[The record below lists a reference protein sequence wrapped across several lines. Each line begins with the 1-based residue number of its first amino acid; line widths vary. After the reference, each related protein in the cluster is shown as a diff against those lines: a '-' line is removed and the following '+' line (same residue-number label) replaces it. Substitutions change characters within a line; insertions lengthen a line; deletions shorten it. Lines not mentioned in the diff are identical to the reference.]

1 MTKKIL
7 KSSYIETP
15 LGLMVAVSD
24 EKSLYLLQF
33 LDWYD
38 LESEKNKLQAVIIDG
53 KSAPI
58 SSIESEL
65 KDYFA
70 GSLKEFKTP
79 IQIFGTVFQ
88 KLVWSELV
96 KVGYGKTI
104 SYLEQAI
111 ALGKKTAYRAVANA
125 NAANRIAIVIPCHR
139 IINNN
144 GDFGGYAGGANRKK
158 WLIDHEKRCY

>member
-1 MTKKIL
+1 MAKKIL

-38 LESEKNKLQAVIIDG
+38 LESETNKLQVVISDG

-79 IQIFGTVFQ
+79 IHIFGTPFQ
-88 KLVWSELV
+88 KLVWSELM

-104 SYLEQAI
+104 SYLEQAV
-111 ALGKKTAYRAVANA
+111 AVGKKTAYRAVANA

-139 IINNN
+139 IINSN
-144 GDFGGYAGGANRKK
+144 GDLGGYAGGTNRKK
-158 WLIDHEKRCY
+158 WLIDHEKR